1 MSRVRTTLFAAV
13 LIAFV
18 SSAWAQMKTPLVL
31 LQSIP
36 LPGLHDGDLDHFAVD
51 LQGHQLFLSIEHNSA
66 VGVFDLGTNKLIH
79 TISDVKK
86 PHSMAYRADLKK
98 LFVVNGDAG
107 VGEVKIY
114 ESDSYKLIGSIKL
127 LQNAD
132 SMAYDPSTKY
142 MYVVNG
148 GDDAHLAYSMISIVD
163 TTAAKKL
170 ADIKIDAD
178 AVEAVALEK
187 SGPRMFANMESKNAV
202 AVIDREK
209 RTVIATWSIAQEA
222 KDNVAMAF
230 DETGHRL
237 FVTTEKPGKLIV
249 LDSDSGKV
257 VTSLPCVTMN
267 DDMAYD
273 PGTKRIYIAGS
284 GFVDVFRQSD
294 ADHYELIGHV
304 PGAFRAQTAVL
315 VPETNRYYLAVP
327 HHGTDEAAVQV
338 YAVQP

>member
-1 MSRVRTTLFAAV
+1 MTEHLEYGSNSKVSGTAVAKAAQSKTLMNKEGSPTSGLYQSEPSV
-13 LIAFV
+13 D
-18 SSAWAQMKTPLVL
+18 QL
-31 LQSIP
+31 LPASP
-36 LPGLHDGDLDHFAVD
+36 
-51 LQGHQLFLSIEHNSA
+51 
-66 VGVFDLGTNKLIH
+66 
-79 TISDVKK
+79 
-86 PHSMAYRADLKK
+86 
-98 LFVVNGDAG
+98 
-107 VGEVKIY
+107 
-114 ESDSYKLIGSIKL
+114 SDSTSTVLALIEKIALDPCVGLEKLER
-127 LQNAD
+127 
-132 SMAYDPSTKY
+132 MMT
-142 MYVVNG
+142 MYERLK
-148 GDDAHLAYSMISIVD
+148 AKEAELAYN
-163 TTAAKKL
+163 AAKGRILKKL

-284 GFVDVFRQSD
+284 GFVDVFRQRD